1 MQWEDAAAHAKQTSE
16 IKSLYFKNGLFFLFW
31 AFLPFLPSVHQKTHG
46 QVCSHACSSLCHPQN
61 SHRATLANVKQ
72 PEDLALWAAEFESC
86 TVHGSAGL
94 EYQAQDF

>member
-1 MQWEDAAAHAKQTSE
+1 MLAAAYVT
-16 IKSLYFKNGLFFLFW
+16 
-31 AFLPFLPSVHQKTHG
+31 
-46 QVCSHACSSLCHPQN
+46 PQN
-61 SHRATLANVKQ
+61 SHGATLANVKQ